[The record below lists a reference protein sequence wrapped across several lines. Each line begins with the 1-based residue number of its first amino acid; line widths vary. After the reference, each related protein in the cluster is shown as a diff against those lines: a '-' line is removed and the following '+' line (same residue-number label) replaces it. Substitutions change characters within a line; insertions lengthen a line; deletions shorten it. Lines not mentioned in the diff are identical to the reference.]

1 MSDVP
6 PASPGVRYYYVDEAG
21 DPTLFGSR
29 GKQLVGSEGCSK
41 YFILGKLDIAEP
53 ERLASELTKL
63 RQRLLADPYFQGV
76 PSMQPD
82 QRKTAIAF
90 HAKDDLP
97 EIRREVFSLLLAH
110 DVQFYAVVRD
120 KRVITDI
127 VLEHNKKRSKYRYHP
142 NQLYDRCVSQLF
154 KERLHKDAGYTIHFA
169 RRGKSDR
176 TEALGKALLA
186 ARNDFRKRWGISG
199 TAPIEIVPSGPAEIV
214 GLQAVDYFLWALQ
227 RFYEKD
233 EDRFL
238 NLIWPK
244 TKLIIDVDDTRSA
257 PYGVYYTQT
266 KPLTLLTRAKK

>member
-1 MSDVP
+1 MSDAA
-6 PASPGVRYYYVDEAG
+6 PANSGVRYYYVDEAG

-29 GKQLVGSEGCSK
+29 GKRLVGTEGCSTF
-41 YFILGKLDIAEP
+41 FILGKLDISEP
-53 ERLASELTKL
+53 EKLASELTQL
-63 RQRLLADPYFQGV
+63 RERLLADPYFQGV
-76 PSMQPD
+76 PSMQAD
-82 QRKTAIAF
+82 RRKTAVAF

-97 EIRREVFSLLLAH
+97 EVRREVFSLLLKH

-120 KRVITDI
+120 KRVITDR
-127 VLEHNKKRSKYRYHP
+127 VLEHNKKQPKYRYHP

-176 TEALGKALLA
+176 TEALEKALMA
-186 ARNDFRKRWGISG
+186 ARNDFRKRWGISSI
-199 TAPIEIVPSGPAEIV
+199 APIEIVPSSPVEVV
-214 GLQAVDYFLWALQ
+214 GLQAIDYFLWALQ

-244 TKLIIDVDDTRSA
+244 TKLVIDVDDTRST
-257 PYGVYYTQT
+257 PYGVYYTQS
-266 KPLTLLTRAKK
+266 KSLTLLNRAKK